1 MSEYNNGDYT
11 MLNAI
16 ANGARVKREERTI
29 HQNEREDIVLAIER
43 VKIDIRVNVESQ
55 SMYARYMRE
64 LTKIQNMI
72 DPPQAGA

>member
-1 MSEYNNGDYT
+1 M
-11 MLNAI
+11 
-16 ANGARVKREERTI
+16 